1 MTRDEVIAKWI
12 SVNEQLPKTGQRV
25 LVSFIAPSG
34 KRWTTCADY
43 IAPKSILEADYM
55 DEQYTDGGEYDEEK
69 DCYWTTSGWY
79 EFNYEPETN
88 WRLGEKVTHWMP
100 LPKAPEATEQPSE
113 AAAQ

>member
-1 MTRDEVIAKWI
+1 MNQWI
-12 SVNEQLPKTGQRV
+12 SVNDQLPDTRKRV
-25 LVSFIAPSG
+25 LVSFITSSG
-34 KRWTTCADY
+34 KRWATCAEY
-43 IAPKSILEADYM
+43 IAPRTVPEDEYM
-55 DEQYTDGGEYDEEK
+55 DEEYTDGGEYDEEN

-113 AAAQ
+113 AAAE